1 MSWTEERVELLKD
14 LWGSGMTA
22 AQIAD
27 RLGDV
32 SRNAVIG
39 KAHRLG
45 LSQPKPAMP
54 RAPSQAKAA
63 RKLVVQP
70 PPPREVPQAPIAPP
84 PPPEP
89 DVRAEDLPWH
99 RRCQWPIGHPGDPE
113 FHFCGAPA
121 AESKPYCSN
130 HCTLAYR
137 QKDEAA

>member
-1 MSWTEERVELLKD
+1 
-14 LWGSGMTA
+14 MTA

-54 RAPSQAKAA
+54 RAPTQAKAA

-70 PPPREVPQAPIAPP
+70 RQPEVPQAPIAP

-99 RRCQWPIGHPGDPE
+99 RRCQWPIGHPGDAE

-121 AESKPYCSN
+121 TEGKPYCTS
-130 HCTLAYR
+130 HCRMAYR